1 MQGKFVIEKSCRIG
15 VNDIT
20 FVSISCS
27 YCQSELNIAPNRAG
41 KVNGCPVC
49 NTPYHKDELESIE
62 ALVEAIAFF
71 KKSKVMNVS
80 VTAKQGGDDER

>member
-1 MQGKFVIEKSCRIG
+1 MQGNYMIEKSCRIG

-20 FVSISCS
+20 FVSIECK
-27 YCQSELNIAPNRAG
+27 YCGSELNIAPSRAG
-41 KVNGCPVC
+41 KVLGCPVC
-49 NTPYHKDELESIE
+49 DTPYHKDELESIE

-80 VTAKQGGDDER
+80 VTAKQGGDDE